1 MAKVLSL
8 FSGSLASRVA
18 TRIVE
23 QHPDVDCVYLL
34 YFRSPFSREFEDL
47 RQLVKTEWP
56 HAIFRTQSIKKEYRR
71 LVEVTDEGEFSL
83 SLSCYN
89 CRSVLFAKA
98 ARYMERIGAEYLVSG
113 DVPGANQ
120 LTARQIRGIAENL
133 GVAGRILRPLCA
145 GASRGRA
152 RGLEKWVDRDQDG
165 KGSRSGSGRAVLT
178 KLAEDVGLEVADP
191 LACCHRCKLMTPG
204 FGERVASL
212 FGEAGFTLNALHLLD
227 FPLYYKV
234 HPDVKIVLA
243 RDEREKRDLQNL
255 FLPQDL
261 RVYPATPHG
270 PMTLVR
276 TSWNEKG
283 REEQQTIV
291 GLAARIT
298 ATFAGPK
305 RTEAVPIYYRLENED
320 ETLLLNTSPFDSPD
334 EIAHLESVEMIP
346 LAVEQEVLVG

>member
-1 MAKVLSL
+1 MMLLEMA
-8 FSGSLASRVA
+8 AS
-18 TRIVE
+18 
-23 QHPDVDCVYLL
+23 
-34 YFRSPFSREFEDL
+34 S
-47 RQLVKTEWP
+47 
-56 HAIFRTQSIKKEYRR
+56 
-71 LVEVTDEGEFSL
+71 
-83 SLSCYN
+83 
-89 CRSVLFAKA
+89 
-98 ARYMERIGAEYLVSG
+98 
-113 DVPGANQ
+113 
-120 LTARQIRGIAENL
+120 
-133 GVAGRILRPLCA
+133 
-145 GASRGRA
+145 
-152 RGLEKWVDRDQDG
+152 
-165 KGSRSGSGRAVLT
+165 
-178 KLAEDVGLEVADP
+178 
-191 LACCHRCKLMTPG
+191 

-212 FGEAGFTLNALHLLD
+212 FGEAGFTLNALRLLD

-298 ATFAGPK
+298 ATFADPK

-320 ETLLLNTSPFDSPD
+320 ETLLLNASPFESPA
-334 EIAHLESVEMIP
+334 EIAHLECVEMIP
-346 LAVEQEVLVG
+346 LAEQEVLLG

>member
-47 RQLVKTEWP
+47 RQLVRTEWS

-89 CRSVLFAKA
+89 CRTLLFAKA
-98 ARYMERIGAEYLVSG
+98 ARYMERIGAEYIVSG
-113 DVPGANQ
+113 EIHGANQ
-120 LTARQIRGIAENL
+120 LTARQLRGIAEDV
-133 GVAGRILRPLCA
+133 GVADRILRPLCV
-145 GASRGRA
+145 GTPRGRV
-152 RGLEKWVDRDQDG
+152 RGLERWLDRDRNG
-165 KGSRSGSGRAVLT
+165 KRPRSGRAFLT
-178 KLAEDVGLEVADP
+178 KLAGDVGLEAADP
-191 LACCHRCKLMTPG
+191 LASCHRCKLMTPG

-212 FGEAGFTLNALHLLD
+212 FGEAGFTLNALRLLD

-234 HPDVKIVLA
+234 HPDVKIA
-243 RDEREKRDLQNL
+243 IACDEQEKKELQNL

-276 TSWNEKG
+276 TDWDEK
-283 REEQQTIV
+283 RKAERQEIV

-298 ATFAGPK
+298 ATFAGSQ
-305 RTEAVPIYYRLENED
+305 RADTVPVYYRLESED
-320 ETLLLNTSPFDSPD
+320 ETLLLNAVPFDSPK
-334 EIAHLESVEMIP
+334 EIEQLESVEMIP
-346 LAVEQEVLVG
+346 LGEQAVPLG

>member
-1 MAKVLSL
+1 VAKVLSL

-47 RQLVKTEWP
+47 RQLVKTEWS
-56 HAIFRTQSIKKEYRR
+56 HAVFRTQSIKKEYRR

-89 CRSVLFAKA
+89 CRSLLFAKA
-98 ARYMERIGAEYLVSG
+98 ARYMERIGAEYIVSG
-113 DVPGANQ
+113 DLPGANQ
-120 LTARQIRGIAENL
+120 LTAKQLRGIAENL
-133 GVAGRILRPLCA
+133 GVTDRILRPLFV
-145 GASRGRA
+145 GASRGRVH
-152 RGLEKWVDRDQDG
+152 GLEKWLDRDQDG
-165 KGSRSGSGRAVLT
+165 KRSRSSRAVLT
-178 KLAEDVGLEVADP
+178 KLAGDVGLGVTDP

-234 HPDVKIVLA
+234 QPDVKIVLA

-276 TSWNEKG
+276 TSWSEKG
-283 REEQQTIV
+283 RGEQERIV

-298 ATFAGPK
+298 ATFADPK
-305 RTEAVPIYYRLENED
+305 RREPVPIYYRLENED
-320 ETLLLNTSPFDSPD
+320 ETLLLNTSPFESPA
-334 EIAHLESVEMIP
+334 EIAQLESVEMIP
-346 LAVEQEVLVG
+346 LAAGHEVLVG

>member
-98 ARYMERIGAEYLVSG
+98 ERYMERIGAEYIVSG
-113 DVPGANQ
+113 EVPGANQ
-120 LTARQIRGIAENL
+120 LTAKQLRGIAENL
-133 GVAGRILRPLCA
+133 GVADRILRPLCV
-145 GASRGRA
+145 GASRGRV
-152 RGLEKWVDRDQDG
+152 RGLEKWLDRNQDG
-165 KGSRSGSGRAVLT
+165 KRQHSGRALLT
-178 KLAEDVGLEVADP
+178 KLAGDVGLEVTDP
-191 LACCHRCKLMTPG
+191 LASCHRCKLMTPG

-212 FGEAGFTLNALHLLD
+212 FGEAGFTLNALRLLD

-234 HPDVKIVLA
+234 YPDVKIVLA

-283 REEQQTIV
+283 GEEQQTIV

-298 ATFAGPK
+298 ATFADPK
-305 RTEAVPIYYRLENED
+305 RTETVPIYYRLENED
-320 ETLLLNTSPFDSPD
+320 ETLLLNASPFESPA
-334 EIAHLESVEMIP
+334 EIAYLECVEMIP
-346 LAVEQEVLVG
+346 LAEQEVLLA

>member
-1 MAKVLSL
+1 VAKVLSL

-98 ARYMERIGAEYLVSG
+98 ERYMERIGAEYIVSG
-113 DVPGANQ
+113 EVPGANQ
-120 LTARQIRGIAENL
+120 LTAKQLRGIAENL
-133 GVAGRILRPLCA
+133 GVADRILRPLCV
-145 GASRGRA
+145 GASRGRV
-152 RGLEKWVDRDQDG
+152 RGLEKWLDRNQDG
-165 KGSRSGSGRAVLT
+165 KRQRSGRALLT
-178 KLAEDVGLEVADP
+178 KLAGDVGLEVTDP
-191 LACCHRCKLMTPG
+191 LASCHRCKLMTPG

-212 FGEAGFTLNALHLLD
+212 FGEAGFTLNALRLLD

-283 REEQQTIV
+283 GEEQQTIV

-298 ATFAGPK
+298 ATFADPK
-305 RTEAVPIYYRLENED
+305 RTETVPIYYRLENED
-320 ETLLLNTSPFDSPD
+320 ETLLLNASPFESPA
-334 EIAHLESVEMIP
+334 EIAHLECVEMIP
-346 LAVEQEVLVG
+346 LAEQEVLLA

>member
-34 YFRSPFSREFEDL
+34 YFRSPFSREFENL

-89 CRSVLFAKA
+89 CRSLLFAKA
-98 ARYMERIGAEYLVSG
+98 ERYMERIGAEYIVSG
-113 DVPGANQ
+113 EVPGANQ
-120 LTARQIRGIAENL
+120 LTAKQLRGIAENL
-133 GVAGRILRPLCA
+133 GVADRILRPLCV
-145 GASRGRA
+145 GASRGRV
-152 RGLEKWVDRDQDG
+152 RGLEKWLDRGQDG
-165 KGSRSGSGRAVLT
+165 KRQRSGRALLT
-178 KLAEDVGLEVADP
+178 KLAEDVGLEVTDP
-191 LACCHRCKLMTPG
+191 LASCHRCKLMTPG

-212 FGEAGFTLNALHLLD
+212 FGEAGFTLNALRLLD

-234 HPDVKIVLA
+234 YPDVKIVLA

-298 ATFAGPK
+298 ATFADPK

-320 ETLLLNTSPFDSPD
+320 ETLLLNASPFESPA
-334 EIAHLESVEMIP
+334 EIAHLECVEMIP
-346 LAVEQEVLVG
+346 LAEQEVLLG

>member
-71 LVEVTDEGEFSL
+71 LVEITDEGEFSL

-89 CRSVLFAKA
+89 CRSLLFAKA
-98 ARYMERIGAEYLVSG
+98 ARYMERIGAEYIVSG
-113 DVPGANQ
+113 DLPGANQ
-120 LTARQIRGIAENL
+120 LTARQLQGIAESL
-133 GVAGRILRPLCA
+133 GVANRILRPLCA
-145 GASRGRA
+145 GASRRRA
-152 RGLEKWVDRDQDG
+152 HGLEKWLDRDQDG
-165 KGSRSGSGRAVLT
+165 KRSRSSRAALM
-178 KLAEDVGLEVADP
+178 KLAGDVGLEVRDP

-234 HPDVKIVLA
+234 YPDVKIVVA
-243 RDEREKRDLQNL
+243 RDEGEKRDLQNL

-276 TSWNEKG
+276 TSWGEKT
-283 REEQQTIV
+283 RDEQQTIV

-298 ATFAGPK
+298 ATFADPR
-305 RTEAVPIYYRLENED
+305 RTEPVPIYYRLENED
-320 ETLLLNTSPFDSPD
+320 ETLLLNTSPFESPA
-334 EIAHLESVEMIP
+334 EIAQLESVEMIP
-346 LAVEQEVLVG
+346 LAAGHEVPVG

>member
-1 MAKVLSL
+1 VAKVLSL

-23 QHPDVDCVYLL
+23 QHPDVECVYLL

-47 RQLVKTEWP
+47 RQLVRSEWP

-83 SLSCYN
+83 PLSCYN
-89 CRSVLFAKA
+89 CRSLLFAKA
-98 ARYMERIGAEYLVSG
+98 SRYMERIGAEYIVSG
-113 DVPGANQ
+113 EVPGANE
-120 LTARQIRGIAENL
+120 LTAKQLRSIAENL
-133 GVAGRILRPLCA
+133 GVADRVLRPLCV
-145 GASRGRA
+145 GTSRRRV
-152 RGLEKWVDRDQDG
+152 RGLEKWLDRDQDG
-165 KGSRSGSGRAVLT
+165 KRPRRSSAALA
-178 KLAEDVGLEVADP
+178 KLARGVGLDATDR
-191 LACCHRCKLMTPG
+191 LASCHRCKLMTPG

-212 FGEAGFTLNALHLLD
+212 FGEAGFTLNALRLLD

-234 HPDVKIVLA
+234 PPDVKIVLA
-243 RDEREKRDLQNL
+243 RDEWEKRNLQNL

-276 TSWNEKG
+276 TGWNDKG
-283 REEQQTIV
+283 REEQQGIV

-298 ATFAGPK
+298 ATFADAR
-305 RTEAVPIYYRLENED
+305 RTETVPIYYRLESED
-320 ETLLLNTSPFDSPD
+320 ETLLLNASPFESPA
-334 EIAHLESVEMIP
+334 EIAQLACVEMIP
-346 LAVEQEVLVG
+346 IAEQEVVVG

>member
-34 YFRSPFSREFEDL
+34 YFRSPFSREFENL

-89 CRSVLFAKA
+89 CRSLLFAKA
-98 ARYMERIGAEYLVSG
+98 ERYMERIGAEYIVSG
-113 DVPGANQ
+113 EVPGANQ
-120 LTARQIRGIAENL
+120 LTAKQLRGIAENL
-133 GVAGRILRPLCA
+133 GVADRILRPLCV
-145 GASRGRA
+145 GASRGGG
-152 RGLEKWVDRDQDG
+152 RGLEKWLDRDQDG
-165 KGSRSGSGRAVLT
+165 KRQRSGRALLT
-178 KLAEDVGLEVADP
+178 KLAEDVGLEVTDP
-191 LACCHRCKLMTPG
+191 LASCHRCKLMTPG

-212 FGEAGFTLNALHLLD
+212 FGEAGFTLNALRLLD

-298 ATFAGPK
+298 ATFADPK

-320 ETLLLNTSPFDSPD
+320 ETLLLNASPFESPA
-334 EIAHLESVEMIP
+334 EIAHLECVEMIP
-346 LAVEQEVLVG
+346 LAEQEVLLG

>member
-1 MAKVLSL
+1 VAKVLSL

-89 CRSVLFAKA
+89 CRSLLFAKA
-98 ARYMERIGAEYLVSG
+98 ARYMERIGAEYIVSG
-113 DVPGANQ
+113 DLPGANQ
-120 LTARQIRGIAENL
+120 LTAKQLRGIAENL
-133 GVAGRILRPLCA
+133 GVTDRILRPLFV
-145 GASRGRA
+145 GGSRGRVH
-152 RGLEKWVDRDQDG
+152 GLEKWLDRDQDG
-165 KGSRSGSGRAVLT
+165 KRSRSSRAVLT
-178 KLAEDVGLEVADP
+178 KLAGDVGLEVTDP

-234 HPDVKIVLA
+234 QPDVKIVLA

-276 TSWNEKG
+276 TSWSEKG
-283 REEQQTIV
+283 RGEQQRIV

-298 ATFAGPK
+298 ATFADPK
-305 RTEAVPIYYRLENED
+305 RREPVPIYYRLENED
-320 ETLLLNTSPFDSPD
+320 ETLLLNTSPFESPA
-334 EIAHLESVEMIP
+334 EIAQLESVEMIP
-346 LAVEQEVLVG
+346 LAAGHEVLVG

>member
-34 YFRSPFSREFEDL
+34 YFRSPFSREFEGL
-47 RQLVKTEWP
+47 RQLVRTEWP

-71 LVEVTDEGEFSL
+71 LVEVTDDGEFSL
-83 SLSCYN
+83 PLSCYN
-89 CRSVLFAKA
+89 CRTLLFAKA
-98 ARYMERIGAEYLVSG
+98 ARYMERIGAEYIVSG
-113 DVPGANQ
+113 EIPGANQ
-120 LTARQIRGIAENL
+120 LTARQLRGIAEEL
-133 GVAGRILRPLCA
+133 GVADRILRPLCV
-145 GASRGRA
+145 GTPLGRA
-152 RGLEKWVDRDQDG
+152 RSLEKWLDRERNG
-165 KGSRSGSGRAVLT
+165 KRPRSGRGFLT
-178 KLAEDVGLEVADP
+178 KLAGDVGLEAADP
-191 LACCHRCKLMTPG
+191 LASCHRCKLMTPG

-212 FGEAGFTLNALHLLD
+212 FGEPWFTLNALRLLD

-234 HPDVKIVLA
+234 HPDVKIAVA
-243 RDEREKRDLQNL
+243 CDEEEKKDLQNL

-276 TSWNEKG
+276 TDWAKKG
-283 REEQQTIV
+283 RVEQQTIV

-298 ATFAGPK
+298 ATFAGSK
-305 RTEAVPIYYRLENED
+305 RADTVPIYYRLESED
-320 ETLLLNTSPFDSPD
+320 ETLLLNAVPFDDPE
-334 EIAHLESVEMIP
+334 EIARLESVEMIP
-346 LAVEQEVLVG
+346 LGEQAVLLG

>member
-1 MAKVLSL
+1 VAKVLSL

-47 RQLVKTEWP
+47 RQLVKAEWP
-56 HAIFRTQSIKKEYRR
+56 HAVFRTQSIKKEYRR

-83 SLSCYN
+83 SLSCFN
-89 CRSVLFAKA
+89 CRSLLFAKA
-98 ARYMERIGAEYLVSG
+98 TRYMERIGAEYIVSG
-113 DVPGANQ
+113 EVPGADQ
-120 LTARQIRGIAENL
+120 LTAKQLRGVAESL
-133 GVAGRILRPLCA
+133 GVADRILRPLCV
-145 GASRGRA
+145 GASRRKV
-152 RGLEKWVDRDQDG
+152 RGLEKWLDRDQDG
-165 KGSRSGSGRAVLT
+165 RRPRSGRAALT
-178 KLAEDVGLEVADP
+178 KLAGDVGLELMDP
-191 LACCHRCKLMTPG
+191 LASCHRCKLMTPG

-212 FGEAGFTLNALHLLD
+212 FGEAGFTLNALRLLD

-243 RDEREKRDLQNL
+243 ADEREKRDLQNL

-276 TSWNEKG
+276 TCWNEKEHG
-283 REEQQTIV
+283 EQQTIV
-291 GLAARIT
+291 ELAARIT
-298 ATFAGPK
+298 ATFADPK
-305 RTEAVPIYYRLENED
+305 RTETVPIYYRLENED
-320 ETLLLNTSPFDSPD
+320 ETLLLNASPFESPV
-334 EIAHLESVEMIP
+334 EIAQLECVEMIP
-346 LAVEQEVLVG
+346 LAEQEALIG

>member
-47 RQLVKTEWP
+47 RQLVKNEWS

-71 LVEVTDEGEFSL
+71 LVELTDDGEFSL

-89 CRSVLFAKA
+89 CRSLLFAKA
-98 ARYMERIGAEYLVSG
+98 ARYMERIGADYLVSG
-113 DVPGANQ
+113 EIPGANQ
-120 LTARQIRGIAENL
+120 LTARQLRSIGEDL
-133 GVAGRILRPLCA
+133 GVADRILRPLCV
-145 GASRGRA
+145 GATRKRI
-152 RGLEKWVDRDQDG
+152 RGLEKWLDRGQDG
-165 KGSRSGSGRAVLT
+165 RRPRNGSALVA
-178 KLAEDVGLEVADP
+178 KLAGDVGLETEDP
-191 LACCHRCKLMTPG
+191 LASCYRCKLMTPG

-212 FGEAGFTLNALHLLD
+212 FGEAGFTLNALRLLD

-234 HPDVKIVLA
+234 RPDVKIVLA
-243 RDEREKRDLQNL
+243 CNEQEKRDLQNL

-276 TSWNEKG
+276 TGWSEKEG
-283 REEQQTIV
+283 AEQEEII

-298 ATFAGPK
+298 ATFAAPR
-305 RTEAVPIYYRLENED
+305 RTEMIPIYYRLESED
-320 ETLLLNTSPFDSPD
+320 ETLLLNVNPFASP
-334 EIAHLESVEMIP
+334 EEVAQLESVEMIP
-346 LAVEQEVLVG
+346 LGEQAVMIG

>member
-89 CRSVLFAKA
+89 CRSLLFAKA
-98 ARYMERIGAEYLVSG
+98 ERYMERIGAEYIVSG
-113 DVPGANQ
+113 EVPGANQ
-120 LTARQIRGIAENL
+120 LTAKQLRGIAENL
-133 GVAGRILRPLCA
+133 GVADRILRPLCV
-145 GASRGRA
+145 GASRGRV
-152 RGLEKWVDRDQDG
+152 RGLEKWLDRNQDG
-165 KGSRSGSGRAVLT
+165 KRQRSGRALLM
-178 KLAEDVGLEVADP
+178 KLAGDVGLEVTDP
-191 LACCHRCKLMTPG
+191 LASCHRCKLMTPG

-212 FGEAGFTLNALHLLD
+212 FGEAGFTLNALRLLD

-234 HPDVKIVLA
+234 YPDVKIVLA

-283 REEQQTIV
+283 GEEQQTIV

-298 ATFAGPK
+298 ATFADPK
-305 RTEAVPIYYRLENED
+305 RTETVPIYYRLENED
-320 ETLLLNTSPFDSPD
+320 ETLLLNASPFESPA
-334 EIAHLESVEMIP
+334 EIAYLECVEMIP
-346 LAVEQEVLVG
+346 LAEQEVLLA

>member
-1 MAKVLSL
+1 VVKVLSL

-34 YFRSPFSREFEDL
+34 HFRSPFSRESEGL
-47 RQLVKTEWP
+47 RQLVRSEWP

-83 SLSCYN
+83 PLSCYN
-89 CRSVLFAKA
+89 CRTLLFAKA
-98 ARYMERIGAEYLVSG
+98 ARYMERVGAEYIVSG
-113 DVPGANQ
+113 EIPGANQ
-120 LTARQIRGIAENL
+120 LTARQLRGIAKDV
-133 GVAGRILRPLCA
+133 GVADRILRPLCV
-145 GASRGRA
+145 GTPRGGA
-152 RGLEKWVDRDQDG
+152 RGLEKWLDRERNG
-165 KGSRSGSGRAVLT
+165 KRPRGGRALLT
-178 KLAEDVGLEVADP
+178 KLAGDVGLEVADP
-191 LACCHRCKLMTPG
+191 LASCHRCKLMTPG

-212 FGEAGFTLNALHLLD
+212 FGEPGFTLNALRLLD

-234 HPDVKIVLA
+234 RPDVKIALA
-243 RDEREKRDLQNL
+243 CNEQEKKELQNL

-276 TSWNEKG
+276 TDWEAKG
-283 REEQQTIV
+283 GAEQQTIV

-298 ATFAGPK
+298 ATFAASK
-305 RTEAVPIYYRLENED
+305 RADTVPIYYRLESED
-320 ETLLLNTSPFDSPD
+320 ETQLLNATPFDSPE
-334 EIAHLESVEMIP
+334 EIARLEPVEMIP
-346 LAVEQEVLVG
+346 LGEQAVLLG